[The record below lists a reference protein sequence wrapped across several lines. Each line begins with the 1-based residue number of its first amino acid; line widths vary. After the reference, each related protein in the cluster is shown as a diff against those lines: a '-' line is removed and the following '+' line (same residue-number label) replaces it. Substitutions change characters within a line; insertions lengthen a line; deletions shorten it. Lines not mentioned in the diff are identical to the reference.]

1 MDSTPIDDPSLHTA
15 DGDEWDADGFVIPS
29 LVVGQPEL
37 VKPDVPALS
46 NNQKS
51 SLKQTVKDEENIYL
65 GPHGAPPRV
74 KQQELNSPGRKR
86 LKNKLK
92 EADKRF
98 SGAGREN
105 KVENLREL
113 VGSKV
118 GVRMTK
124 SSARDWLDPHC
135 HESLFEKSH

>member
-29 LVVGQPEL
+29 IAVRQPDL
-37 VKPDVPALS
+37 AKPDVPTL
-46 NNQKS
+46 NNSQNS
-51 SLKQTVKDEENIYL
+51 SFKAVKDEENIYL

-74 KQQELNSPGRKR
+74 KQQELNSTGRKQR

-98 SGAGREN
+98 SGPGREN

-118 GVRMTK
+118 GVKMTK
-124 SSARDWLDPHC
+124 SSPRDWLDPHC